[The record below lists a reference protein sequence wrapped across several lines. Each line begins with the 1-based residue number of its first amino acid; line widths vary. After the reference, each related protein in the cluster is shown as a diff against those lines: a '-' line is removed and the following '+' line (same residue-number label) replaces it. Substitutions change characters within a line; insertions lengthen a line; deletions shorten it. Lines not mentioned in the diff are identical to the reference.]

1 MKSCYLQSSRSGLCY
16 RNTLELRDN
25 DLKCLIWRITGT
37 INVKFNRSYYGLKKN
52 DQALRGGISG
62 TK

>member
-1 MKSCYLQSSRSGLCY
+1 MKLNVYTFY
-16 RNTLELRDN
+16 FE
-25 DLKCLIWRITGT
+25 WM